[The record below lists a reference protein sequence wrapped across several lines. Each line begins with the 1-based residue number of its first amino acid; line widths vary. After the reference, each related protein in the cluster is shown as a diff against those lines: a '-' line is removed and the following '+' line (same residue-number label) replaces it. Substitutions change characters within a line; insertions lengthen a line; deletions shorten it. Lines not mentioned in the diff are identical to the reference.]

1 MALSTVTAGGLA
13 SDSVTTAKIANDA
26 VTTAKVADDAVTGA
40 KIENSPTIAGDLV
53 ISGTTTAAGT
63 ITAQG
68 ETAGFVSFDKVKL
81 NATDGSA
88 TDAGDNLILNGTD
101 ATSANADSSILFEG
115 AESDAAALLSSDQI
129 RIGHATSLISL
140 GNIMH
145 DGALKQGA
153 ILPSNTGG
161 DTFDFTGFPSTTSVI
176 YVVMDEQDW
185 SGAGWHVI
193 QLGTVNGLQ
202 TTGYDSA
209 VAYPGTGNS
218 YYANS
223 AADNNGIKYCYV
235 ANNEHA
241 VIASIWRANH
251 SGTRWVGQT
260 MSHNQEDNASYSCH
274 SICDVQLSGAEPLDR
289 IRVTTTASK
298 TSSGIGN
305 ITVYFM

>member
-1 MALSTVTAGGLA
+1 MSNARNLA
-13 SDSVTTAKIANDA
+13 NLLGTGTTIAS
-26 VTTAKVADDAVTGA
+26 A
-40 KIENSPTIAGDLV
+40 KIEDNPTIAGNLT
-53 ISGTTTAAGT
+53 IAGTT
-63 ITAQG
+63 TAQG
-68 ETAGFVSFDKVKL
+68 ETAGFVSFDKIQL

-115 AESDAAALLSSDQI
+115 AESDAAAFLSSDQI

-161 DTFDFTGFPSTTSVI
+161 SAFDFTGFPVNTSVI

-185 SGAGWHVI
+185 SGQAWTVI

-209 VAYPGTGNS
+209 VAYPGSGNS

-223 AADNNGIKYCYV
+223 AADNNGIKYVYV
-235 ANNEHA
+235 ASTEHA
-241 VIASIWRANH
+241 AICEIWRANH
-251 SGTRWVGQT
+251 SGTRWVGKT
-260 MSHNQEDNASYSCH
+260 LSHNQEDNASYSCH
-274 SICDVQLSGAEPLDR
+274 SLCDVQLDGAEPLDR
-289 IRVTTTASK
+289 IRIINTAGTPK
-298 TSSGIGN
+298 TSSGKGN
-305 ITVYFM
+305 MTVYFM

>member
-1 MALSTVTAGGLA
+1 MSNARNLA
-13 SDSVTTAKIANDA
+13 NLLGTGTTIASANIADDAITNAKILN
-26 VTTAKVADDAVTGA
+26 DAVTGA
-40 KIENSPTIAGDLV
+40 KIENNPTIAGNLT
-53 ISGTTTAAGT
+53 IAGTT
-63 ITAQG
+63 TAQG

-161 DTFDFTGFPSTTSVI
+161 AAFDFTGFPVNTSVI

-193 QLGTVNGLQ
+193 QLGTTNGIQ

-209 VAYPGTGNS
+209 VSYPGDGNS

-223 AADNNGIKYCYV
+223 AADNNGIKYVYR
-235 ANNEHA
+235 AAEQHA
-241 VIASIWRANH
+241 AVCEIWRANH
-251 SGTRWVGQT
+251 SGTRWVGKT
-260 MSHNQEDNASYSCH
+260 MSHTQEDNNSYSCH
-274 SICDVQLSGAEPLDR
+274 SVCDVQLSGAEPLDR

-298 TSSGIGN
+298 TSSGTGN

>member
-1 MALSTVTAGGLA
+1 MALSTVTAAGLA
-13 SDSVTTAKIANDA
+13 SDSVTTAKIADDA

-40 KIENSPTIAGDLV
+40 KIEDNPTIAGNLTV
-53 ISGTTTAAGT
+53 AGTT
-63 ITAQG
+63 TAQG
-68 ETAGFVSFDKVKL
+68 ETAGFVSFDKVQL

-115 AESDAAALLSSDQI
+115 AESDAAAFLSSDQV
-129 RIGHATSLISL
+129 RIGHSTSLISL

-161 DTFDFTGFPSTTSVI
+161 TAFDFTGFPENTSVI

-193 QLGTVNGLQ
+193 QLGTVNGLK
-202 TTGYDSA
+202 TSGYDSA
-209 VAYPGTGNS
+209 VAYPGTGNA
-218 YYANS
+218 YYANT
-223 AADNNGIKYCYV
+223 AQDNNGIKYVYQ
-235 ANNEHA
+235 ASDQHA
-241 VIASIWRANH
+241 GIMSIWRANH

-260 MSHNQEDNASYSCH
+260 MTHTQEDNTSYSCH
-274 SICDVQLSGAEPLDR
+274 SVCDVQLDGAEPLDR
-289 IRVTTTASK
+289 IRITTTAAR